1 MLILLRHPFD
11 VGVKFIAQP
20 VEKIAQLLL
29 RHPEHYIRYT
39 TKILVVACQVL
50 NLFSHHKANQ

>member
-29 RHPEHYIRYT
+29 GS
-39 TKILVVACQVL
+39 VD
-50 NLFSHHKANQ
+50 FSLSAGQFHWSF